1 MVANDHKVVRVR
13 RRNRDSESKLN
24 RNSIETWLKLMRNV
38 VESDV
43 KRGRNVVE
51 SDVNSTL
58 ISCKINELT
67 EKRVNP
73 NSHIGVNVEI
83 EKERKNQRCKIRR

>member
-1 MVANDHKVVRVR
+1 MRNVVETDV
-13 RRNRDSESKLN
+13 KLG
-24 RNSIETWLKLMRNV
+24 RNV

-43 KRGRNVVE
+43 KRGRNVIE
-51 SDVNSTL
+51 SDVNSTP
-58 ISCKINELT
+58 ITCKINELT

-73 NSHIGVNVEI
+73 NSHIGVNVET

>member
-1 MVANDHKVVRVR
+1 
-13 RRNRDSESKLN
+13 
-24 RNSIETWLKLMRNV
+24 
-38 VESDV
+38 V
-43 KRGRNVVE
+43 KRGRNVIE
-51 SDVNSTL
+51 SDVNSTP
-58 ISCKINELT
+58 ITCKINELT